1 MRKIKLFEEYD
12 RNLHK
17 TIKLGKKFQDSNFGK
32 KFNRIGSFIDDVIH
46 LDFDVLIHS
55 FKNKSAYNKLE
66 KIINELSVLKLIM
79 TKTNGDVDF
88 EDLYKYGIDDKVLLY
103 INDEDVKEYLLK
115 DTKLFNRIYLNEYL
129 DLFTDY
135 SEWKEQNG
143 LNESYD
149 FKIIHHYECNS
160 CSNMFKSKSECESCP
175 KCESR
180 EINTMD
186 EVEWYKQID

>member
-46 LDFDVLIHS
+46 LDFDVLIYR
-55 FKNKSAYNKLE
+55 FKNKSTYNKLR
-66 KIINELSVLKLIM
+66 KIINELSILKLIM

-103 INDEDVKEYLLK
+103 INDEDVKEYLMK

-143 LNESYD
+143 INESYN

-160 CSNMFKSKSECESCP
+160 CGNMFKSKSKHESCPECESI
-175 KCESR
+175 